1 MHWTQGA
8 SHPLIG
14 HDVLIE
20 WCDRRQNDWRHYF
33 VIAYHDGW
41 ILLRGRADD
50 GVPFEGGDIMV
61 PMSSIELI
69 EVEARG

>member
-1 MHWTQGA
+1 MNWTQGDD
-8 SHPLIG
+8 SPPLLG
-14 HDVLIE
+14 RDVFVQ
-20 WCDRRQNDWRHYF
+20 WHNCWYDWHHYT
-33 VIAYHDGW
+33 VTGYCDGW